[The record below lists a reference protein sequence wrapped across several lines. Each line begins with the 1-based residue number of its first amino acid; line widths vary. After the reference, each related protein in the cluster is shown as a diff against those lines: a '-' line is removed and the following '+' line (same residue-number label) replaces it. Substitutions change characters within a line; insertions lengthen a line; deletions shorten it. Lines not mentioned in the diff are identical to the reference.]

1 MWDIYRLD
9 IGTSILEDEILDVY
23 ERHENKFG
31 VLGFKP
37 VKHRPVSRKMEQEI
51 LDFIHA

>member
-9 IGTSILEDEILDVY
+9 IGTSILEDEILDVWVM
-23 ERHENKFG
+23 NVMSG

>member
-1 MWDIYRLD
+1 MN
-9 IGTSILEDEILDVY
+9 VM
-23 ERHENKFG
+23 NKFG

-37 VKHRPVSRKMEQEI
+37 VKHHVSRKMEQEI